1 VRILV
6 VDDEPNARDRL
17 IRLVGELGDGHEVVG
32 EAADGE
38 HALSIC
44 TAREPDLVFLDIE
57 MPGLGGLEAAERLAG
72 MSPPPAVILV
82 TAYPEFALEAFEH
95 RVQDYLVKPV
105 RLERLRASLERV
117 RVPTRAQRD
126 QIPRLGRRP
135 SRRSRLTARYR
146 GGVEAVAV
154 ERVIYLQADQKYV
167 LVRHDDGSLLVEESL
182 KSLEEEFPDI
192 LLRIHR
198 SALVARDRIEAL
210 EKGTDGAP
218 RVRLRGCAERLPV
231 SRRHLAAV
239 RRWLRS

>member
-1 VRILV
+1 
-6 VDDEPNARDRL
+6 
-17 IRLVGELGDGHEVVG
+17 
-32 EAADGE
+32 
-38 HALSIC
+38 
-44 TAREPDLVFLDIE
+44 
-57 MPGLGGLEAAERLAG
+57 
-72 MSPPPAVILV
+72 
-82 TAYPEFALEAFEH
+82 
-95 RVQDYLVKPV
+95 
-105 RLERLRASLERV
+105 
-117 RVPTRAQRD
+117 
-126 QIPRLGRRP
+126 
-135 SRRSRLTARYR
+135 
-146 GGVEAVAV
+146 VAV